1 MSSENKAR
9 VYLGPL
15 PRRAGWLTGGTLA
28 TVALVLAGLATPAVA
43 LAEAPAGG
51 DHCKAQRHRAGVPAQ
66 APVAGGGHGDDC
78 KVGPTGPRGPRGPK
92 GATGPTGPRGA
103 TGATGPTGPRGY
115 PGATGATGATGSTG
129 ATGPTG
135 PTGPTGATG
144 ASGTNGATGATGPTG
159 PCSDIDS
166 YSPSN
171 TEDFHAALTGGV
183 AYAGRASTPGGVPV
197 WQNISD
203 ADDNPGFP
211 VGIACGISIAAQGND
226 AYIKVLT
233 TTGQVFQTHGD
244 TMGGTFVWDEAWTQ
258 LLPAPNPAIGLRG
271 KSVEWKGDLAYS
283 GSPNGQ

>member
-43 LAEAPAGG
+43 LAEAPGSP
-51 DHCKAQRHRAGVPAQ
+51 DHCKSQHKRAGAPA
-66 APVAGGGHGDDC
+66 AAHGDDC
-78 KVGPTGPRGPRGPK
+78 KVGPRGPRGPKGPK
-92 GATGPTGPRGA
+92 GATGPTGPRGYPGA
-103 TGATGPTGPRGY
+103 TGATGPTGATGSTGATGPTGPRGY
-115 PGATGATGATGSTG
+115 PGATGATGPTGSTG

-135 PTGPTGATG
+135 PTG
-144 ASGTNGATGATGPTG
+144 ATGATGLTGATG

-183 AYAGRASTPGGVPV
+183 AYAGRASVPGGVPV

-211 VGIACGISIAAQGND
+211 VGLACGISIAAQGND

-258 LLPAPNPAIGLRG
+258 LLPAPNPALGLRSKG
-271 KSVEWKGDLAYS
+271 IEWKGDLAYS